1 VSVHHNNVIK
11 TINPFYFDLNSII
24 LKNKLNILVLIGQI
38 FQYVEIMNYYNIKKK
53 KKKIKKKKKKKK
65 KRTGEFLTVLIKKEL
80 SKIFL

>member
-38 FQYVEIMNYYNIKKK
+38 FQYVEIMHYHN
-53 KKKIKKKKKKKK
+53 IKKKKKKKK
-65 KRTGEFLTVLIKKEL
+65 INYLIFKKKKKEQVN
-80 SKIFL
+80 S